1 MRTKIILKDLID
13 YLKKGN
19 PLIRNRKNIP
29 LDKSLLELGLID
41 SFGVIEI
48 ITYLEKKYKIKI
60 NDNEITKGKFGS
72 LNKMSKLVSEKIEI
86 SNPSCVEKTYPNFWK
101 DLEYL
106 WES

>member
-1 MRTKIILKDLID
+1 MKTKIILKDLID

-48 ITYLEKKYKIKI
+48 ISYLEKKYKIRI
-60 NDNEITKGKFGS
+60 NDNEITKEKFGS

-86 SNPSCVEKTYPNFWK
+86 
-101 DLEYL
+101 
-106 WES
+106 

>member
-48 ITYLEKKYKIKI
+48 ITY
-60 NDNEITKGKFGS
+60 
-72 LNKMSKLVSEKIEI
+72 
-86 SNPSCVEKTYPNFWK
+86 
-101 DLEYL
+101 
-106 WES
+106 

>member
-29 LDKSLLELGLID
+29 LDKSLLEMGLID

-48 ITYLEKKYKIKI
+48 ISYLEKKYKIRI
-60 NDNEITKGKFGS
+60 NDNEITKEKFGS
-72 LNKMSKLVSEKIEI
+72 LNKMSMLVSEKIEI
-86 SNPSCVEKTYPNFWK
+86 
-101 DLEYL
+101 
-106 WES
+106 

>member
-1 MRTKIILKDLID
+1 MRTKLILKDLID

-19 PLIRNRKNIP
+19 PLIRNKKNIP

-48 ITYLEKKYKIKI
+48 ISYLEKKYKIRI
-60 NDNEITKGKFGS
+60 NDNEITKEKFGS

-86 SNPSCVEKTYPNFWK
+86 
-101 DLEYL
+101 
-106 WES
+106 

>member
-19 PLIRNRKNIP
+19 PLIKNRKNIP
-29 LDKSLLELGLID
+29 LDKSLLEMGLID

-48 ITYLEKKYKIKI
+48 ISYLEKKYKIRI
-60 NDNEITKGKFGS
+60 NDNEITKEKFGS

-86 SNPSCVEKTYPNFWK
+86 
-101 DLEYL
+101 
-106 WES
+106 

>member
-1 MRTKIILKDLID
+1 MKTKIILKDLID

-48 ITYLEKKYKIKI
+48 ITYLEKKYKIRI
-60 NDNEITKGKFGS
+60 NDNEITKEKFGS

-86 SNPSCVEKTYPNFWK
+86 
-101 DLEYL
+101 
-106 WES
+106 

>member
-60 NDNEITKGKFGS
+60 NDNEITKEKFGS

-86 SNPSCVEKTYPNFWK
+86 
-101 DLEYL
+101 
-106 WES
+106 

>member
-19 PLIRNRKNIP
+19 PLIKNRKNIP
-29 LDKSLLELGLID
+29 LDKSLLEMGLID

-48 ITYLEKKYKIKI
+48 ISYLDKKYKIRI
-60 NDNEITKGKFGS
+60 NDNEITKEKFGS

-86 SNPSCVEKTYPNFWK
+86 
-101 DLEYL
+101 
-106 WES
+106 

>member
-29 LDKSLLELGLID
+29 LDKSLLEMGLID

-48 ITYLEKKYKIKI
+48 ISYLEKKYKIRI
-60 NDNEITKGKFGS
+60 NDNEITKEKFGS
-72 LNKMSKLVSEKIEI
+72 LNKMSKLVSKKIEI
-86 SNPSCVEKTYPNFWK
+86 
-101 DLEYL
+101 
-106 WES
+106 

>member
-29 LDKSLLELGLID
+29 LDKSLLEMGLID

-48 ITYLEKKYKIKI
+48 ISYLEKKYKIRI
-60 NDNEITKGKFGS
+60 NDNEITKEKFGS
-72 LNKMSKLVSEKIEI
+72 LNKMSKLVSEKLEI
-86 SNPSCVEKTYPNFWK
+86 
-101 DLEYL
+101 
-106 WES
+106 

>member
-1 MRTKIILKDLID
+1 MKTKIILKDLID

-48 ITYLEKKYKIKI
+48 ITYLEKKYKIRI
-60 NDNEITKGKFGS
+60 NDNEITKEKFDS

-86 SNPSCVEKTYPNFWK
+86 
-101 DLEYL
+101 
-106 WES
+106 

>member
-29 LDKSLLELGLID
+29 LDKSLLEMGLID

-48 ITYLEKKYKIKI
+48 ISYLEKKYKIRI
-60 NDNEITKGKFGS
+60 NDNEITKK
-72 LNKMSKLVSEKIEI
+72 NLVH
-86 SNPSCVEKTYPNFWK
+86 
-101 DLEYL
+101 
-106 WES
+106 

>member
-29 LDKSLLELGLID
+29 LDKSLLEMGLID

-48 ITYLEKKYKIKI
+48 ISYLEKKYKIRI
-60 NDNEITKGKFGS
+60 NDNEITKEKFGS

-86 SNPSCVEKTYPNFWK
+86 
-101 DLEYL
+101 
-106 WES
+106 

>member
-1 MRTKIILKDLID
+1 MITKIILKDLID

-29 LDKSLLELGLID
+29 LDKSLLEMGLID

-48 ITYLEKKYKIKI
+48 ISYLEKKYKIRI
-60 NDNEITKGKFGS
+60 NDNEITKEKFGS

-86 SNPSCVEKTYPNFWK
+86 
-101 DLEYL
+101 
-106 WES
+106 